1 VGDTP
6 QERRGW
12 SYVLPAIVLGGY
24 AAEVLLGCV
33 EREWRPEWDSAIYL
47 LTARSLAAGTGY
59 AYLGQPFFL
68 RPPGFSWALSFLA
81 HDGRFD
87 FAELNFWLMVSAVA
101 ATGAAY
107 LALRRTEGPNR
118 ALAATMLMATCP
130 LFVARFNWVD
140 SDLPFMALFFGS
152 MCLFDVAARKAKWGV
167 VACVGGCLL
176 LTAAIY
182 VRTMG
187 AALLPGVVLLFF
199 FRRRGGRRVLLGIVA
214 VLIPA
219 LLYVPWL
226 QQAWR
231 AAASADRP
239 AEQLMLFDY
248 ATATFRVDP
257 GDPDSDALSADH
269 WIERIETNAVHLVS
283 DLSAC
288 VLGTRRGWASA
299 CLVVVLLLGFGRAL
313 ARGPTLLEWHAVTS
327 TALLLTKMLAIEPET
342 YFRHESRLIVPV
354 LPAVYAYVIGGGD
367 GIRRWIKRAPGP
379 SVLGDA
385 IAGAAIG
392 GLLLG
397 NLALLP
403 HVLHPRAMPLVVGTV
418 GDTWDDYPRSAKWLR
433 QHTPDGAVIMTG
445 AAPIVS
451 LLSERRVYTNR
462 FPRAPDLVRRYGVD
476 YVVAYWWGSSD
487 LENEVMASAE
497 QRWVLPSHT
506 AGQSIRIYKVAK

>member
-1 VGDTP
+1 VGATSE
-6 QERRGW
+6 ERRGW
-12 SYVLPAIVLGGY
+12 SYLLPGIVLGGY
-24 AAEVLLGCV
+24 AAVVLLGCV
-33 EREWRPEWDSAIYL
+33 ERQWRPEWDSAIYL

-59 AYLGQPFFL
+59 TYLGQPFFL
-68 RPPGFSWALSFLA
+68 RPPGFSWALSFLV

-87 FAELNFWLMVSAVA
+87 FAELNAWMMVSAVA
-101 ATGAAY
+101 ATGAVY
-107 LALRRTEGPNR
+107 LALRRTEGSTR
-118 ALAATMLMATCP
+118 ALVATMLMATSP

-152 MCLFDVAARKAKWGV
+152 MCLFDVAAREGKRGV
-167 VACVGGCLL
+167 VACIGGSLL

-199 FRRRGGRRVLLGIVA
+199 FRRRGGQRLLLGIVA

-226 QQAWR
+226 QQARR

-257 GDPDSDALSADH
+257 GDPDSDTVSGDH
-269 WIERIETNAVHLVS
+269 WIERIETNAAHLVS

-354 LPAVYAYVIGGGD
+354 LPAVYAYVIGCGD
-367 GIRRWIKRAPGP
+367 GIRRWVGRARGGAL
-379 SVLGDA
+379 LGDA
-385 IAGAAIG
+385 IAAAALG

-397 NLALLP
+397 NVALRP
-403 HVLHPRAMPLVVGTV
+403 YVLHPRTIPLAVGTV
-418 GDTWDDYPRSAKWLR
+418 GDTWDDYPRSARWLR
-433 QHTPDGAVIMTG
+433 EHTPEDAVIMTE

-487 LENEVMASAE
+487 LENDVAASAE
-497 QRWVLPSHT
+497 QRWVLRSHT
-506 AGQSIRIYKVAK
+506 AGRTIRIYKVAR

>member
-24 AAEVLLGCV
+24 AAVVLLGCV

-140 SDLPFMALFFGS
+140 SDLPFMALFFGA
-152 MCLFDVAARKAKWGV
+152 MCLFDVAAREAKRGV
-167 VACVGGCLL
+167 GACVGGSLL

-187 AALLPGVVLLFF
+187 AALLPGAVLLFF
-199 FRRRGGRRVLLGIVA
+199 FRRRGGHRVLLGIVA
-214 VLIPA
+214 GLIPA

-226 QQAWR
+226 QQAGR

-248 ATATFRVDP
+248 ATATLRVDP
-257 GDPDSDALSADH
+257 GDPDSDALSASD
-269 WIERIETNAVHLVS
+269 WMERIEINAAHLVS

-288 VLGTRRGWASA
+288 VLGTRREWASTL
-299 CLVVVLLLGFGRAL
+299 LVVVLLLGFGRAVM
-313 ARGPTLLEWHAVTS
+313 RGPTLLEWHAATS
-327 TALLLTKMLAIEPET
+327 TVLLLTKMLFVEPET

-354 LPAVYAYVIGGGD
+354 LPAVYAYVMSGVDGMRRRIGRAWGTSVPGD
-367 GIRRWIKRAPGP
+367 
-379 SVLGDA
+379 VV
-385 IAGAAIG
+385 AAAAVG

-397 NLALLP
+397 NFTLLP
-403 HVLHPRAMPLVVGTV
+403 QVLHPRAIRLAVGTV
-418 GDTWDDYPRSAKWLR
+418 GDTWDDYPRSAQWLR
-433 QHTPDGAVIMTG
+433 EHTPEGAVIMTE

-451 LLSERRVYTNR
+451 VLSGRRVYTNR
-462 FPRAPDLVRRYGVD
+462 FARAPDLLGRYGVD
-476 YVVAYWWGSSD
+476 YVLGYGWAASE
-487 LENEVMASAE
+487 LENDVAARAE
-497 QRWVLPSHT
+497 QRWLLPSHT
-506 AGQSIRIYKVAK
+506 AGRTIRIYKVAK